1 MSENNENQMEVT
13 CRFEKTSRGY
23 LLKSA
28 TVAGDELE
36 LEIFKWLME
45 MRREYETH
53 PPKELVQSVM
63 EYWNDS
69 GEAELAYEDA
79 EKMVSEE
86 AVSYFLMREL
96 NLRTMAFKAYGERE
110 SMEDLR
116 YYLECPYGELKE
128 EKILRDYAVQK
139 EPVSARSRSNPKR
152 RKSC

>member
-1 MSENNENQMEVT
+1 
-13 CRFEKTSRGY
+13 
-23 LLKSA
+23 
-28 TVAGDELE
+28 
-36 LEIFKWLME
+36 
-45 MRREYETH
+45 MRDN
-53 PPKELVQSVM
+53 K
-63 EYWNDS
+63 
-69 GEAELAYEDA
+69 LAYEDA

-139 EPVSARSRSNPKR
+139 EPVSARSRSNPKG